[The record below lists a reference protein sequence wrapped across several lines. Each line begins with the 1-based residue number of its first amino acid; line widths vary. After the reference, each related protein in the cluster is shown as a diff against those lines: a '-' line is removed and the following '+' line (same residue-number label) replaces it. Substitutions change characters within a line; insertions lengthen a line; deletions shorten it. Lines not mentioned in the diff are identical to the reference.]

1 MKRAITPLSGEDPV
15 NDRVAKA
22 HGFSLR
28 AGVSCEAH
36 QRELREQ
43 LCPYVPPD
51 TIVGHALPAHNPIAT
66 ISC

>member
-1 MKRAITPLSGEDPV
+1 V

-51 TIVGHALPAHNPIAT
+51 TIVGDAWPAQNPIAT